1 MSFFWM
7 TAGVSRNSWSAA
19 SPSASGL
26 STLIANSSFATDEGK
41 VSCWCRLILFS
52 VFSMSG
58 GRGAAHHRVRAGG
71 CLQSEESDTLAARD
85 SDRAANPGS
94 RSGCLH
100 RCPQPAEQIKTLR
113 NLKYMTAIKRKME
126 RLTTDAR
133 AHQGSQG
140 LQADG
145 GGDFDG

>member
-1 MSFFWM
+1 
-7 TAGVSRNSWSAA
+7 
-19 SPSASGL
+19 
-26 STLIANSSFATDEGK
+26 
-41 VSCWCRLILFS
+41 
-52 VFSMSG
+52 MSG
-58 GRGAAHHRVRAGG
+58 RRGAAHHRVRAAG

-113 NLKYMTAIKRKME
+113 NLKYDRDKEKNGAVNNG
-126 RLTTDAR
+126 R